1 MSRYR
6 PTVSEEGFFSNVGKF
21 LSDVGSS
28 VSRNLAIGTI
38 AFDSY
43 SRPEVLGVPAK
54 DYTQLISKLKKVIDS
69 EQPWDATIVTNHYE
83 YINTN
88 QIDPTTNSPVRKSV
102 RLTSVVVLIGTGRN
116 VIVRL
121 PGYQGGGNM
130 ASARVARLLIEDL
143 NLFRV
148 E

>member
-6 PTVSEEGFFSNVGKF
+6 PTVSEEGFFSNIGKF

-28 VSRNLAIGTI
+28 VSRSLAIGTI

-43 SRPEVLGVPAK
+43 SRPEVMGVPSK
-54 DYTQLISKLKKVIDS
+54 DYTQLISKLKNVIGS

-83 YINTN
+83 YINTD
-88 QIDPTTNSPVRKSV
+88 QTDPVSNLPVRKSI

-130 ASARVARLLIEDL
+130 AAARVARLLIEDL